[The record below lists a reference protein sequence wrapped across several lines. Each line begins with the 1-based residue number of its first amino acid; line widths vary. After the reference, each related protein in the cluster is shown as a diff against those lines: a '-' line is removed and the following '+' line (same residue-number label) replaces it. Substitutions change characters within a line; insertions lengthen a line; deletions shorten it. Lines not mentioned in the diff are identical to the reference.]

1 MTWGERTTGGGL
13 PIGQVA
19 AGELVR
25 FVTAFDLPSL
35 PKCGF
40 PRKNAGAKRAS
51 VYTPE
56 ETEVIAQE
64 RLIIQ
69 GKYLTVR
76 RWCCGGTHYFR
87 QHHCRE
93 AMAVVLEDGPDEP
106 GEVVAVVRHHVVHAT
121 GGVHDCCPWCRCPD
135 HNPRHAQRGTT
146 LWVRAELA
154 GEQQPATRPA
164 KPSDP
169 ADPTLPPHREAF
181 EEGSRRWWEGLDEA
195 TRNVRWRIL
204 DEDASFPRA
213 ARDDPLEIANR
224 LFGEPRSGL
233 PRSLRRQWSDTIRRS
248 LQERGLVS

>member
-93 AMAVVLEDGPDEP
+93 AMAVVLEDDPDEP

-121 GGVHDCCPWCRCPD
+121 DSVHDCCPWCRCPD
-135 HNPRHAQRGTT
+135 HNPRPQDCPRNLAIDLHA
-146 LWVRAELA
+146 L
-154 GEQQPATRPA
+154 
-164 KPSDP
+164 DP
-169 ADPTLPPHREAF
+169 QY
-181 EEGSRRWWEGLDEA
+181 
-195 TRNVRWRIL
+195 
-204 DEDASFPRA
+204 ASEVPC
-213 ARDDPLEIANR
+213 
-224 LFGEPRSGL
+224 
-233 PRSLRRQWSDTIRRS
+233 
-248 LQERGLVS
+248 